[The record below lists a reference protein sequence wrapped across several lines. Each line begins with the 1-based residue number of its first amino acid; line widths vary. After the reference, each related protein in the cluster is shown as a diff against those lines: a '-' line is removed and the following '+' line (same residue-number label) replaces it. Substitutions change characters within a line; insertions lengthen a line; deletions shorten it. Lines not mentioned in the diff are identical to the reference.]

1 MHIRGVSTLHF
12 NLLVLIADAYA
23 LASTALSLLARKDES
38 EERHPRY
45 LEGLQK
51 TLSKHLHEDISIEE
65 FVHHIWGLSSE
76 KVDAILSHDW
86 KLAPSILDRY
96 QAAFDHK
103 ERVFRPNLHTA
114 FRSLSSTLLLEVY
127 AQFEMEPRDIDDKFW
142 DSRFKNEMESVFAL
156 RDPALVRVWKSRH
169 DGPPEWEAIKAF
181 AEFSTIKKISTYRK
195 GGPTHPEGG
204 YRTAENMRS
213 SHWHTPNQT
222 VSGGS
227 TTLKR
232 QRSEEVLDGHND
244 RDFHRSKR
252 IKRTNDLTD
261 DQVRFASYAVEAL
274 SHVCDRL
281 YVTGLFFDVGSVSLW
296 YFDRNAVIRTI
307 SVDFLSEGG
316 IKYLALVL
324 FALNQCDMQHAGFNP
339 FFKSLVDHGRRSESY
354 FDFLPLNRP
363 DDYVDDL
370 CLVFPKTPKDKTSD
384 TRFFIIK
391 DWIDGFS
398 GVIGDGTNTLVVR
411 EGWAK
416 GFVSGEY
423 QVLKMSWLPMS
434 QPHEN
439 ELVYTL
445 RRQVSEWR
453 DHLPQLHF
461 CNVFF
466 AKDVGI
472 PWTKLDIVPASNRVI
487 EEKAL
492 HVSVMKDYRTLWE
505 VRSIENFKAVFLD
518 CLECGFPLHRF
529 ISFQKLKVLIGH
541 YHAYN
546 TGGVLHGAIS
556 EKSLMWWKP
565 ASDVVYKRGS
575 LPVGALTRWEVG
587 PCPRE
592 DYDIP
597 NPLEIGGGAGPY
609 GFLATELLARN
620 TKHYYRHDLESFF
633 YLLIW
638 ACVHYDLKD
647 KHHDLVNPY
656 EGIKGW
662 LYEDT
667 AERTKVRLIHDWDA
681 FLRIESLVKA
691 DFQNLFSE
699 WVVPLRKLFQ
709 MALESIP
716 DNPVEEG
723 YDLRTCNGMLT
734 FEAFMDAIGEPP
746 RGLNRLPIIDK
757 SIQAFNA
764 RD

>member
-1 MHIRGVSTLHF
+1 MPPTAILP
-12 NLLVLIADAYA
+12 VLTTDT
-23 LASTALSLLARKDES
+23 LASTALSFLARKDDC

-45 LEGLQK
+45 LEELQK

-65 FVHHIWGLSSE
+65 FVHHIWGLPSE
-76 KVDAILSHDW
+76 KVEAILSHDW

-114 FRSLSSTLLLEVY
+114 FRSLASTLLLEVY
-127 AQFEMEPRDIDDKFW
+127 AQFKMEPRDIDDAFW
-142 DSRFKNEMESVFAL
+142 DSKFKNEMESIFAL
-156 RDPALVRVWKSRH
+156 RDPALVRVWKSKH
-169 DGPPEWEAIKAF
+169 DGPPEWEVIKAF

-204 YRTAENMRS
+204 YRTTENMLS
-213 SHWHTPNQT
+213 SHWCTTPSQA
-222 VSGGS
+222 VSAGS

-232 QRSEEVLDGHND
+232 RRSEEHLRDGRND

-252 IKRTNDLTD
+252 VRRTNDLTD
-261 DQVRFASYAVEAL
+261 DQVRFASYAVETL

-307 SVDFLSEGG
+307 SVDFLTEGG

-339 FFKSLVDHGRRSESY
+339 FFKSLVDRGRNSESY

-363 DDYVDDL
+363 DDYVNDL
-370 CLVFPKTPKDKTSD
+370 CLVFPKIPKDKSFD

-391 DWIDGFS
+391 DWVDGFS
-398 GVIGDGTNTLVVR
+398 GIIGDGTNTLVVR
-411 EGWAK
+411 EGWGK

-423 QVLKMSWLPMS
+423 QLLKMGWLPVS
-434 QPHEN
+434 QPHEK

-472 PWTKLDIVPASNRVI
+472 PWTKMNIVPASNRVI
-487 EEKAL
+487 EERAL
-492 HVSVMKDYRTLWE
+492 HVSVMKDYRALWE
-505 VRSIENFKAVFLD
+505 IRSIENFKTVFLD
-518 CLECGFPLHRF
+518 CLECESLLLFALYLL
-529 ISFQKLKVLIGH
+529 SEAKVLIGH

-556 EKSLMWWKP
+556 EKSLVWWKP
-565 ASDVVYKRGS
+565 TSDVVYKRGA
-575 LPVGALTRWEVG
+575 LPVGVPTRWEVG

-592 DYDIP
+592 DHDIP
-597 NPLEIGGGAGPY
+597 NPLEIGSGAGPY
-609 GFLATELLARN
+609 GFLATELLAQN

-633 YLLIW
+633 YVLIW

-656 EGIKGW
+656 EGIRGW
-662 LYEDT
+662 LYKDT
-667 AERTKVRLIHDWDA
+667 AERTKTRLIHDWDA
-681 FLRIESLVKA
+681 FMRIESLVKA
-691 DFQNLFSE
+691 DFQDLFSE
-699 WVVPLRKLFQ
+699 WVVPLRKLFKT
-709 MALESIP
+709 ALESIP

-723 YDLRTCNGMLT
+723 YDLRTCNGILT
-734 FEAFMDAIGEPP
+734 FEAFMDAIGVAP
-746 RGLNRLPIIDK
+746 RGLNRHPIIDK
-757 SIQAFNA
+757 SIRAFNA